1 MWLALLAAAA
11 SKFKY
16 NIPCKFHFLLSGV
29 LYLQEKKRFYCSK
42 VQASLVFLA
51 KEIVLNCCLKS
62 SIFFKN
68 KVHSNIPLY
77 KKNGWAV
84 VVCPVQNKHLSR
96 HCSPSSSSLL
106 LLLCNFFLS
115 SCLNYVV
122 AKNICSRLRIHFTN
136 RFGSKGDKFQHFF
149 TAVAFVRI
157 PPK

>member
-84 VVCPVQNKHLSR
+84 VVCTVQNKHLSR

-106 LLLCNFFLS
+106 LLLCNFFSVELFE
-115 SCLNYVV
+115 
-122 AKNICSRLRIHFTN
+122 LRCCKKHMFT
-136 RFGSKGDKFQHFF
+136 SKDPLYQQ
-149 TAVAFVRI
+149 VWQQRR
-157 PPK
+157 